1 MQKVYWIWYLVSK
14 WRNMENE
21 KVKKKDQDLEITL
34 TKIHDK
40 LVDRHDS
47 KLEGIKNLPWIQIKK
62 DKSVHSFHTR
72 LSLHVFGLF

>member
-1 MQKVYWIWYLVSK
+1 
-14 WRNMENE
+14 MENE

-47 KLEGIKNLPWIQIKK
+47 KLEGIKNLP
-62 DKSVHSFHTR
+62 
-72 LSLHVFGLF
+72 